1 MEFSETVMNQAGFL
15 SATGMN
21 APKRRMIVFL
31 MLFAWLTLLLVC
43 PKVLHEASHPA
54 SMGEEEV
61 SHVTAGSL
69 HEHDSSY
76 DDACCTP
83 APQAA
88 VASAQKFDLSAYF
101 ILILVLPAIV
111 TPLMALVALSSN
123 RGLARSPRSTGAPPS
138 LFFWTLWPQAPP
150 R

>member
-1 MEFSETVMNQAGFL
+1 MEQAAFL

-21 APKRRMIVFL
+21 APKRRMIVFV
-31 MLFAWLTLLLVC
+31 MLLAWFTLLLTC
-43 PKVLHEASHPA
+43 PKVLHETSHLASG
-54 SMGEEEV
+54 GEEEV

-83 APQAA
+83 APQTA

-101 ILILVLPAIV
+101 ILIFVLPVIV
-111 TPLMALVALSSN
+111 TPLMALVALTSN
-123 RGLARSPRSTGAPPS
+123 RGFLRSPGSTGTPRS